1 MGEVISEPELDI
13 EFNEQRVKDIEIPL
27 YNLEQKMER
36 LEAQV
41 QSNKI

>member
-41 QSNKI
+41 